1 MQIPSNLDKTRF
13 TLIDRESMKH
23 YEAQSKTLKNKFAN
37 NHTNSIDNFAY
48 AKHGLSKIKGAKKRI
63 SYFILNSAN
72 LDIAIK
78 RTQY

>member
-1 MQIPSNLDKTRF
+1 
-13 TLIDRESMKH
+13 MKH

-48 AKHGLSKIKGAKKRI
+48 AKHGLSKIKGAKKEF
-63 SYFILNSAN
+63 YFILNSAN

-78 RTQY
+78 RHKRTQY

>member
-1 MQIPSNLDKTRF
+1 MQIPSNLDKTWF

-48 AKHGLSKIKGAKKRI
+48 AKHGLSKIKGAKKEFLT
-63 SYFILNSAN
+63 SS
-72 LDIAIK
+72 
-78 RTQY
+78 